1 MPVVITQTIR
11 PQGMGLNVL
20 VRLLPVYEFH
30 CKYKLVAW
38 EKLTVLTLAGLTLF
52 FFTSYWLRSAC
63 FHCAVSTFQTYTV
76 NCFEVTLE
84 LNLHVLS
91 SLLRCKERDFYCC
104 TL

>member
-30 CKYKLVAW
+30 CNYKLVAW

-52 FFTSYWLRSAC
+52 F
-63 FHCAVSTFQTYTV
+63 
-76 NCFEVTLE
+76 
-84 LNLHVLS
+84 LHH
-91 SLLRCKERDFYCC
+91 
-104 TL
+104 TG